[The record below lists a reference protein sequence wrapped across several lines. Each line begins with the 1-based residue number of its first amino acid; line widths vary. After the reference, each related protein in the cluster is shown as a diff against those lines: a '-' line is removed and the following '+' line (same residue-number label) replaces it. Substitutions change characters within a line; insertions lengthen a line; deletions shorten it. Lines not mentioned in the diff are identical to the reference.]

1 MRTHGQAARRTA
13 QNGFSLVEILVGT
26 LIALLG
32 ILVIFQVFTV
42 AEGFKRNTTGAADA
56 QQTGLLSTFG
66 LGLELANAGNGI
78 AAAGDTLDRCDP
90 AAAIGNDIRT
100 TLRPIPV
107 LITDGGITAGGA
119 VNPDSLVVNYSTA
132 SRVVA
137 PATLQ
142 GTGMWAPGSTSVTVL
157 SPNGFRAGDLVVGI
171 ADPAAAATGCS
182 LMKIGSVTVDSA
194 TGVATLTTTTGT
206 TVAFTA
212 SSAMFNMGQS
222 GQAQRV
228 LYDVKGDVL
237 RSTDLL
243 TAGATANP
251 LASNVV
257 LLKAQYGI
265 DTDNDGTVD
274 AWVGGE
280 GAWAPADVLAM
291 PLHPPTSTS
300 TDPALSRIKAVRIGV
315 IVRSEQHDRNVMD
328 PYRWVLFDCPET
340 DKTRCPGRLAADAK
354 SALPANWRYRVHE
367 TMVPLR
373 NQIWNPAPWG
383 P

>member
-1 MRTHGQAARRTA
+1 VSGLRFDSPAASHPA
-13 QNGFSLVEILVGT
+13 QRGFSLVEVVVGT
-26 LIALLG
+26 LIALLAV
-32 ILVIFQVFTV
+32 LVMLQVLTV

-78 AAAGDTLDRCDP
+78 AAAGDELGRCDP
-90 AAAIGNDIRT
+90 AAAISNDIKT

-107 LITDGGITAGGA
+107 LITDGGNTAGGA

-132 SRVVA
+132 SRVVT
-137 PATLQ
+137 PARLQ
-142 GTGMWAPGSTSVTVL
+142 GSGPWPIGSTSFTVT
-157 SPNGFRAGDLVVGI
+157 SPNGFGANDLIVGV

-182 LMKIGSVTVDSA
+182 LMRIGAATVEAA

-212 SSAMFNMGQS
+212 ASALVNMGTS

-237 RSTDLL
+237 RSTDLR

-265 DTDNDGTVD
+265 DTDGDGAVD
-274 AWVGGE
+274 SWVGGE
-280 GAWAPADVLAM
+280 GDWAPASVLAM
-291 PLHPPTSTS
+291 PMHPPTPTA
-300 TDPALSRIKAVRIGV
+300 TDAALSRIKAVRVGV
-315 IVRSEQHDRNVMD
+315 IVRSEQHDRSVTS
-328 PYRWVLFDCPET
+328 PYAWVLFDCPES
-340 DKTRCPGRLAADAK
+340 DKSRCPGRLAADAR
-354 SALPANWRYRVHE
+354 SALPANWRYRTYE
-367 TMVPLR
+367 TVAPLR
-373 NQIWNPAPWG
+373 NQIWNPAP
-383 P
+383 